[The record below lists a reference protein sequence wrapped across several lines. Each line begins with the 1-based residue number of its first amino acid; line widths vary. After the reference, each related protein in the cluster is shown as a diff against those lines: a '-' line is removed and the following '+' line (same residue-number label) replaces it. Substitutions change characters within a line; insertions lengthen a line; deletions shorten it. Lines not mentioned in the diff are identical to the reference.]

1 METEVEETTGQKHK
15 TICAAVGVTV
25 TSGADFVNGLNS
37 LWANRPV
44 EELRRYLEMAESR
57 REQGMKCRKTELHS
71 AMWCL
76 VPRWGHGGLKLI
88 KNLNGPLPVPF
99 PAGHTPQLEAGVAML
114 SSWEYFVAMLM
125 GAAARRWLCRSLGL
139 NFVCPCTPAKLRRDV
154 RQHIAFTCFLQTVG
168 CPPQIPFRREMCS
181 ALFQISC
188 SRLPSHSSELAR
200 QQQLQSS
207 QEMLQRK
214 SEQVVTRKIV

>member
-25 TSGADFVNGLNS
+25 TSGADFVNRLNS
-37 LWANRPV
+37 LWANRPI

-71 AMWCL
+71 AMWSL
-76 VPRWGHGGLKLI
+76 VPRWGHGGLTLTK
-88 KNLNGPLPVPF
+88 KPNGPLPVPF

-114 SSWEYFVAMLM
+114 PSWEYFVAMLM
-125 GAAARRWLCRSLGL
+125 GAASRRWLCRSLGL

-154 RQHIAFTCFLQTVG
+154 RQHIAFTCFFYKLLDAPHKSLLDERCVLRCFRFHVQG
-168 CPPQIPFRREMCS
+168 CQVI
-181 ALFQISC
+181 ALN
-188 SRLPSHSSELAR
+188 
-200 QQQLQSS
+200 
-207 QEMLQRK
+207 
-214 SEQVVTRKIV
+214 